1 MKADEFRKE
10 LKGRRVAVI
19 GMGRTGLDCA
29 RVLVDLGAKV
39 TIGDSK
45 TAEKLRDQ
53 CQAAQRM
60 GASLFVGEGYQKALD
75 GAEWVIVSPGVPAEA
90 AILQE
95 AEALGLPVWSEIELA
110 YRLLRGKML
119 AVTGTNGKTTTCA
132 LLREM
137 LRAAGFVAEVAGN
150 ISADEMKRTLISAS
164 ADSTESSVTVAE
176 ISSFQMEHVDEFR
189 PDIAIL
195 TNISADHLDRY
206 ASFSDYM
213 AVKSRIFRRQRESDY
228 SILNRDDPSSR
239 QCESGAGKRL
249 WFSTA
254 PLPKDLNGAYLNK
267 DHIIYKEGDK
277 LTPIGAVSE
286 VRIPGKHNLENVLAA
301 TAAAAAFGADAK
313 SIAFAISR
321 FSGVAHRLEWVATVD
336 GVEYVN
342 NSMCTNVQAAIRSLE
357 TYERGV
363 ILIAGG
369 ADRDD
374 DLKPLGPAFRKFAR
388 HILLIG
394 ECAPKLE
401 RIAREVGCERIECL
415 PTLPTAVKRAAEIA
429 KPGDTV
435 LLSPA
440 CKSFDMFNDF
450 EERGRV
456 FRESVWSLTANQT
469 R

>member
-1 MKADEFRKE
+1 MKADAFRKE
-10 LKGRRVAVI
+10 LRGRRVAVI
-19 GMGRTGLDCA
+19 GMGRSGLDSA
-29 RVLVDLGAKV
+29 RVLNDLGAKV
-39 TIGDSK
+39 VIGDSK
-45 TAEKLRDQ
+45 SAKKLWEQ
-53 CQAAQRM
+53 CQTAQSM
-60 GASLFVGEGYQKALD
+60 GVPLFVGEDYQKALD
-75 GAEWVIVSPGVPAEA
+75 GVEWVIVSPGVPPDA

-95 AEALGLPVWSEIELA
+95 AEALGLPVLSEIELA

-132 LLREM
+132 LLKEM
-137 LRAAGFVAEVAGN
+137 LKTAGFDAEVAGN
-150 ISADEMKRTLISAS
+150 ISADEMKRTLISAA

-176 ISSFQMEHVDEFR
+176 ISSFQLEHVDEFR
-189 PDIAIL
+189 PDIGIL
-195 TNISADHLDRY
+195 TNLSADHLDRY
-206 ASFSDYM
+206 ASFSEYA
-213 AVKSRIFRRQRESDY
+213 AVKSRIFRRQRESDF
-228 SILNRDDPSSR
+228 SILNRDDPNGR
-239 QCESGAGKRL
+239 QCESGAGVRL

-254 PLPKDLNGAYLNK
+254 SLPQEANGSYVEENR
-267 DHIIYKEGDK
+267 IIYKEGDK

-301 TAAAAAFGADAK
+301 TAAATAFGADAQ
-313 SIAFAISR
+313 SIAVAIAR
-321 FSGVAHRLEWVATVD
+321 FSGVAHRLEWVAAID
-336 GVEYVN
+336 GVDYVN

-357 TYERGV
+357 AYEKGV

-374 DLKPLGPAFRKFAR
+374 DFRPLGPAFRAFAH

-401 RIAREVGCERIECL
+401 RIAREAGCERIECL
-415 PTLPTAVKRAAEIA
+415 PTLPAAVKRAAEIA